1 MSGLTR
7 RAAIALGASLPLAA
21 MAKTPP
27 LLPAECWGLYEI
39 MLEGPKSGNPFV
51 DISLSAT
58 FTSGAQTV
66 TVPGFYDGDGVYRIR
81 FSPETQGT
89 WQWATTSNAPAL
101 KGHIGG
107 FTALP
112 ATVGNHGPV
121 RVTPDGYH
129 FVYADGTPFRQI
141 GTTAY
146 AWAQQSDAL
155 SAETLK
161 SLATS
166 PFNKMRM
173 CVYAN
178 VKAEPVEPYVYTGA
192 GPKDWDAKR
201 FNPAFFRRFEDRVAK
216 LQALGLEADIIL
228 YHPYDKTHGYGDM
241 TREDDARYLRYVMAR
256 LGAYR
261 NVWWS
266 LANEFDLVK
275 AKSVAD
281 WDYLG
286 QLVQAEDPHQRLRS
300 IHNCKA
306 FFDNRRPWITH
317 SSIQNGMSVKD
328 DTRAEIY
335 RSIWEKPVVFDEIC
349 YEGKVDLRWGNL
361 TGEEMVSRFWHG
373 LIAGTYVGHGEVL
386 TEDNLSPDGGWTGI
400 GGRLRGTSIPRLAF
414 LKSVMEAGPKP
425 GIDPVDKWWDRHI
438 GGQPGQYYL
447 RYFGEETPSQWR
459 LDLPKIGLI
468 GGEVFRVEL
477 LDTWNMTV
485 TPVAGIF
492 TMQKKDG
499 YDFHD
504 PARPVIDLPGKPWMA
519 VRVTRV

>member
-241 TREDDARYLRYVMAR
+241 TREDDSRYLR
-256 LGAYR
+256 
-261 NVWWS
+261 
-266 LANEFDLVK
+266 
-275 AKSVAD
+275 
-281 WDYLG
+281 
-286 QLVQAEDPHQRLRS
+286 
-300 IHNCKA
+300 
-306 FFDNRRPWITH
+306 
-317 SSIQNGMSVKD
+317 
-328 DTRAEIY
+328 
-335 RSIWEKPVVFDEIC
+335 
-349 YEGKVDLRWGNL
+349 
-361 TGEEMVSRFWHG
+361 
-373 LIAGTYVGHGEVL
+373 
-386 TEDNLSPDGGWTGI
+386 
-400 GGRLRGTSIPRLAF
+400 
-414 LKSVMEAGPKP
+414 
-425 GIDPVDKWWDRHI
+425 
-438 GGQPGQYYL
+438 
-447 RYFGEETPSQWR
+447 
-459 LDLPKIGLI
+459 
-468 GGEVFRVEL
+468 
-477 LDTWNMTV
+477 
-485 TPVAGIF
+485 
-492 TMQKKDG
+492 
-499 YDFHD
+499 
-504 PARPVIDLPGKPWMA
+504 
-519 VRVTRV
+519 